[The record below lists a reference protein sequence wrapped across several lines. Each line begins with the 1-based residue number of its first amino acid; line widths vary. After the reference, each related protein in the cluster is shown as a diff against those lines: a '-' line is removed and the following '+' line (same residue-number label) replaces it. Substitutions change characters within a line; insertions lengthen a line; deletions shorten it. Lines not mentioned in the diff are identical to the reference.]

1 MYVNEFFFH
10 YCALL
15 MYSNNYNM
23 LESQSAELKIHLKK
37 KRLMHFKKRHTESH
51 MTIPWTFNAYC
62 PMFIL
67 AVHHTWVKDVYFE

>member
-1 MYVNEFFFH
+1 MNFFFIIVH
-10 YCALL
+10 CLCIQITTTCL
-15 MYSNNYNM
+15 RVNQLSN
-23 LESQSAELKIHLKK
+23 LKIYFKK

-67 AVHHTWVKDVYFE
+67 AVHHTWVKDVHFE